1 MLSRSTPAPALAG
14 MTRVTYC
21 QDKPKRFLCE
31 RDEACLPTAGGY
43 VALGDARYAVRR
55 VERIAREALAYVMPD

>member
-1 MLSRSTPAPALAG
+1 MLSRSTMPSLAG
-14 MTRVTYC
+14 TTRVTYC
-21 QDKPKRFLCE
+21 QDQPKRFLCE
-31 RDEACLPTAGGY
+31 RDEASLPTAGGF